1 MIIGLTFLL
10 CVIVHTLA
18 PFASLRIIPGFSSL
32 SLPIRQ
38 SWYHRL
44 VSSLHALVMS
54 SLVVRYWGRVN
65 INLAV
70 SDAIGP
76 LQKTSLDVMVGFLF
90 YGILFESLLSKSY
103 DTAMYY
109 LVGLVI
115 HLLTRYSD
123 SGVSMYHL
131 MALYL
136 SELSTPLLHFTWL
149 LLHLRYDTTPL
160 FHLLQG
166 LLLLVFFVC
175 RLLIGSLIFL
185 HLLLYKSLWR
195 HQVSLYYFCSFVYT
209 AFLVM
214 NVKWFRSLVMLALR
228 WKTDNAND
236 RGDT

>member
-136 SELSTPLLHFTWL
+136 SELSTPCCTSPGCSSTSVTIR
-149 LLHLRYDTTPL
+149 HLSSTSSRGC
-160 FHLLQG
+160 F
-166 LLLLVFFVC
+166 
-175 RLLIGSLIFL
+175 SL
-185 HLLLYKSLWR
+185 
-195 HQVSLYYFCSFVYT
+195 CSSCADY
-209 AFLVM
+209 
-214 NVKWFRSLVMLALR
+214 S
-228 WKTDNAND
+228 
-236 RGDT
+236 

>member
-1 MIIGLTFLL
+1 MILGLTFLL
-10 CVIVHTLA
+10 CVIVHVLA

-54 SLVVRYWGRVN
+54 SLALRYWGRVN

-70 SDAIGP
+70 SDAI
-76 LQKTSLDVMVGFLF
+76 
-90 YGILFESLLSKSY
+90 LFESLLSKSY
-103 DTAMYY
+103 DTAMHH

-185 HLLLYKSLWR
+185 HLLLYKSFWR
-195 HQVSLYYFCSFVYT
+195 HQVALYYFCSFVYT